1 MSERWISK
9 KNLVWKNILL
19 TNSTNLCGS
28 QIKTLKS
35 QLFKKREEKSTKIT
49 ITSGNLEKPIEC
61 APGKTPQR
69 DGFPNMENIK
79 QNLLYL

>member
-1 MSERWISK
+1 MSERWTSK
-9 KNLVWKNILL
+9 KNLVWKNTLL
-19 TNSTNLCGS
+19 TNSANLYGS
-28 QIKTLKS
+28 QMKTLMS
-35 QLFKKREEKSTKIT
+35 QLFKRREEKSTKIT
-49 ITSGNLEKPIEC
+49 ITSGHLEKPIER